1 MPLEDI
7 KDIQNK
13 ITPEEFNKI
22 HDILSN
28 EIGNKILEN

>member
-13 ITPEEFNKI
+13 ITPKEFNKI
-22 HDILSN
+22 PDILSN
-28 EIGNKILEN
+28 EIGDKILEN